1 MFWSLLFECSGSIFK
16 SLRQHLNILF
26 ELLCIHNFK
35 FKSSVGFRDELELYI
50 TEFCQLTTS
59 LMMEWWSSAT
69 QRHLLAKVFFLF
81 CILKCL
87 ISSWMESLRALG
99 MTVWRDFDFSTLE
112 WRDLQLNIGGMTVFA
127 LINSDGICTSLLP
140 VFLYHEQ
147 YLAILQCHLSNENR
161 KMILQ
166 ETTLVNKCKN
176 YLMHHE
182 LNWKTKNCILEFS
195 IYQRDPHAI
204 QLP

>member
-69 QRHLLAKVFFLF
+69 QRHLLAKVFFILYFEVFDKLMDGIAEGIRYDGLTRFWLF
-81 CILKCL
+81 YV
-87 ISSWMESLRALG
+87 G
-99 MTVWRDFDFSTLE
+99 MTRSTVKYWRYD
-112 WRDLQLNIGGMTVFA
+112 R
-127 LINSDGICTSLLP
+127 ICTNQQWRYMHLFITSISVPRTISRDITVSL
-140 VFLYHEQ
+140 VKW
-147 YLAILQCHLSNENR
+147 I
-161 KMILQ
+161 
-166 ETTLVNKCKN
+166 
-176 YLMHHE
+176 
-182 LNWKTKNCILEFS
+182 
-195 IYQRDPHAI
+195 
-204 QLP
+204 

>member
-1 MFWSLLFECSGSIFK
+1 
-16 SLRQHLNILF
+16 
-26 ELLCIHNFK
+26 
-35 FKSSVGFRDELELYI
+35 
-50 TEFCQLTTS
+50 
-59 LMMEWWSSAT
+59 MMEWWSSAT

-99 MTVWRDFDFSTLE
+99 MTVWRDLDFSTLE

-161 KMILQ
+161 KMIVQ

-176 YLMHHE
+176 YLMHRE
-182 LNWKTKNCILEFS
+182 LNWKMKNCIMEFS

-204 QLP
+204 QLPRTNLAWIGFTLMKCMIYINIIRFRYFQIFVMLTFTMQFGRIYSIRYVTSAI